1 MKALDVETYKCVNT
15 ETVKGKEYDST
26 PERDDLEHLGIRGG
40 KELSDREGATIS
52 SDCQASG
59 M

>member
-52 SDCQASG
+52 SDC
-59 M
+59 